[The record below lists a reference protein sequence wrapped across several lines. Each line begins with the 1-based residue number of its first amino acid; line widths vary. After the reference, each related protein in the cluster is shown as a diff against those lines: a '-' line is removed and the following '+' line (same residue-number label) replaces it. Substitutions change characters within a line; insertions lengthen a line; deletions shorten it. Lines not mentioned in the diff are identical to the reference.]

1 MNIEGIISGKQSL
14 SGNLI
19 ERGPQGPIGPQ
30 GPQGERGPQGK
41 GLTILGTY
49 ASEEELKNAHPTG
62 EVGDAY
68 LVDGDLYVWTETSL
82 SWENVGNIQGPQGE
96 KGETGEQGPKGEQ
109 GPVGPQGETGPQGEK
124 GVDGTVSFDELT
136 EAQRLSLKGE
146 KGDKGEKGEKGEQG
160 PKGIDGTVS
169 FDELTDE
176 QKASLKGDK
185 GDKGDT
191 GPKGDT
197 GGISYY
203 EELPDKPK
211 INGTEVYGDKSLVQF
226 GIQPE
231 LKSGTNI
238 KTINNQSLLGSG
250 NITITSESG
259 TTNYNALDNRPS
271 VNNVVLSG
279 NKTLDEL
286 GIQAKGNYVTESGL
300 NQKGYITSIP
310 SDYVK
315 EDELKTING
324 NSILGSGNIE
334 IESGVAE
341 IPVASPTTL
350 GGIKV
355 GANLT
360 VTEDGTLSAI
370 GGTGGSTGSIE
381 VNFMAGATTTSSTY
395 GKFGYTPA
403 ALSGNPVQIGNR
415 LTLSGDRIVV
425 GAGVNHVRLHG
436 FIDVTFKNNAS
447 STQPACACYFL
458 NEGCKFIT
466 GRDLTSGTTDRALYG
481 MPIFVLEVKEG
492 DTLTVGTYVGSGSVS
507 TTLHVARLSVE
518 VVD

>member
-14 SGNLI
+14 SGNLV

-49 ASEEELKNAHPTG
+49 ASEEELHNAHPTG

-96 KGETGEQGPKGEQ
+96 KGETGEQGPQGEQ

-160 PKGIDGTVS
+160 EKGVDGTVS

-176 QKASLKGDK
+176 QRASLKGEK

-191 GPKGDT
+191 GPEGPS
-197 GGISYY
+197 GGVNTYA
-203 EELPDKPK
+203 ELPDKPT
-211 INGTEVYGDKSLVQF
+211 INGTEVYGGKQLWQF

-238 KTINNQSLLGSG
+238 KTINGQ
-250 NITITSESG
+250 
-259 TTNYNALDNRPS
+259 
-271 VNNVVLSG
+271 
-279 NKTLDEL
+279 
-286 GIQAKGNYVTESGL
+286 
-300 NQKGYITSIP
+300 
-310 SDYVK
+310 
-315 EDELKTING
+315 
-324 NSILGSGNIE
+324 SILGEGNIE
-334 IESGVAE
+334 IENGMAE
-341 IPVASPTTL
+341 IPVASASTL

-355 GANLT
+355 GTNLSI
-360 VTEDGTLSAI
+360 TEDGTLNAQASGSGDYTLPIASAETL
-370 GGTGGSTGSIE
+370 GGIKVGTNLTITEDGTLNATASGGSGYNLITNGEGVKTGYQVDGKDVYVRRFIFQRHESDGVTACRTYIPNESITLIDWNGYLQSDE
-381 VNFMAGATTTSSTY
+381 YHTFKPFYNSSTDKLIINVQPATDGFRCYYTTSAGQFADYNTIMELY
-395 GKFGYTPA
+395 YT
-403 ALSGNPVQIGNR
+403 L
-415 LTLSGDRIVV
+415 
-425 GAGVNHVRLHG
+425 
-436 FIDVTFKNNAS
+436 K
-447 STQPACACYFL
+447 
-458 NEGCKFIT
+458 
-466 GRDLTSGTTDRALYG
+466 
-481 MPIFVLEVKEG
+481 
-492 DTLTVGTYVGSGSVS
+492 
-507 TTLHVARLSVE
+507 
-518 VVD
+518 